1 MRDEAPDEDRG
12 EARDDV
18 RGAARDEVR
27 DEESLGDVQEM
38 SGTEL
43 TVYEAVA
50 ALNTDDRPATVGEVA
65 GMTGLGEDDV
75 RRCLDSLAEGG
86 RLVPKGNTYLL
97 GAHDWGL
104 EY

>member
-1 MRDEAPDEDRG
+1 MRE
-12 EARDDV
+12 
-18 RGAARDEVR
+18 
-27 DEESLGDVQEM
+27 DEESLGDAQEM

-50 ALNTDDRPATVGEVA
+50 ALNVDERSATVSEVA
-65 GMTGLGEDDV
+65 QMTALGEDDV
-75 RRCLDSLAEGG
+75 RRCLDTLVEGG
-86 RLVPKGNTYLL
+86 RLVPKGDAYLL